1 MKPHAYRLV
10 NVFTHGNDRFS
21 GNPLCVFE
29 DGAGLSD
36 EVMQA
41 LARQFSLSET
51 TFILPPAAESPA
63 PEDPEATALV
73 RIFTPSY
80 EMPFAGHPT
89 LGTAQVC
96 RSLGLGND
104 DLRLRMQAGSIPVS
118 AKGNRWTLTARTGTA
133 REVDESRADLAAG
146 LGLDETDIGERPLWV
161 DSGSEQLIVPLA
173 SESAVRQAVLAAGF
187 IAHTTQ
193 ARETTEQEFFNRVE
207 SGGTLVSSA
216 YELAQRLQR
225 EHYPATDWNV
235 YVLHASDG
243 ENFLPDNDRV
253 LDAVVGLM
261 DVCALIGYPP
271 ARLTVRPAYDIFLV
285 VLIPLACLAVGAILM
300 RRVLVQ
306 KA

>member
-36 EVMQA
+36 EAMQA
-41 LARQFSLSET
+41 LARQFNLSET

-63 PEDPEATALV
+63 PEDPAAAALV

-96 RSLGLGND
+96 RALGLGED
-104 DLRLRMQAGSIPVS
+104 ELRLRMLAGTIPVS
-118 AKGNRWTLTARTGTA
+118 AKGNRWTLTAPTSTA

-146 LGLDETDIGERPLWV
+146 LGLDEADIGERPLWV

-173 SESAVRQAVLAAGF
+173 SESAVRQAVPNREALRKFQNRAGNSMAYVFHVGKGGKALA
-187 IAHTTQ
+187 
-193 ARETTEQEFFNRVE
+193 RFFFDQGTAMLEDPATGSATANF
-207 SGGTLVSSA
+207 GGWWVAMAKPLPCSLAISQGQ
-216 YELAQRLQR
+216 YAQRPSTLYLDVSAER
-225 EHYPATDWNV
+225 RVTV
-235 YVLHASDG
+235 SG
-243 ENFLPDNDRV
+243 EV
-253 LDAVVGLM
+253 M
-261 DVCALIGYPP
+261 DVG
-271 ARLTVRPAYDIFLV
+271 RGVFEV
-285 VLIPLACLAVGAILM
+285 
-300 RRVLVQ
+300 
-306 KA
+306 